1 MTEFT
6 WSGRT
11 PASAVVHAVAAAE
24 GRDPDELEPLAGSID
39 PDVLNTLFDPPS
51 LGSTRDRRLVFRHA
65 GYEVTVTG
73 EGLIELA
80 TTAD

>member
-24 GRDPDELEPLAGSID
+24 DRDPDELEPLARSID
-39 PDVLNTLFDPPS
+39 PDVLNALFDPPS
-51 LGSTRDRRLVFRHA
+51 LGSTRHRRLVFRHA

-73 EGLIELA
+73 DGRGELVPA
-80 TTAD
+80 GD